1 MMKAKVLLVLPN
13 SRWYGK
19 RPWLFV
25 PFTALILTA
34 LLRDAFDFSIIDA
47 NGEDLSEDECRQRIR
62 RSQPDILLISAM
74 SFEYRKQ
81 FHAVL
86 AMAKEVCPQVITV
99 AGGVHPT
106 VLGEEMLQDSAVD
119 YIFLGHAEER
129 IEDFLIRLLDK
140 GHEQVKELPGIG
152 FRETDGQI
160 RINPVQSYIG
170 DVPQM
175 VQPDYSVLDLEPY
188 LVRETRDYQI
198 NSSVR
203 SAPLLTSYGCPYNC
217 LFCATRTISGYKVAY
232 RSIEDVLA
240 EIEFLVQE
248 YGVQELAF
256 IDDCFLADRQ
266 RVEQLLNALIEKKLG
281 LTWKAM
287 TVSAWH
293 LDDELLELM
302 AESGCRQI
310 TISVESGCERVLHK
324 IIRKPLKLEIIPPI
338 IRKCNQLE
346 IDIGANFVIGFPG
359 ETWDEIRSS
368 INFAE
373 ECNFDLVHF
382 HIATPLPETDLY
394 KIALDQGLLP
404 EDFSFSEDKYFG
416 FCRGVIETE
425 EFTPRELMILRSFE
439 WDRINF
445 KTPEKTAKVAEMY
458 NVTLEGLSE
467 HRRQTRRE
475 IGVAF

>member
-1 MMKAKVLLVLPN
+1 MKAKVLLVLPN

-34 LLRDAFDFSIIDA
+34 LLKDVFDFSVIDA
-47 NGEDLSEDECRQRIR
+47 NGGDLSEEECRQQIYRY
-62 RSQPDILLISAM
+62 QPDILLISAM

-86 AMAKEVCPQVITV
+86 GLAKEVCPQVITV

-106 VLGEEMLQDSAVD
+106 VLGKEMLQDPAVD

-129 IEDFLIRLLDK
+129 IVNFLTRLLQKDQQ
-140 GHEQVKELPGIG
+140 QVQDLPGIG
-152 FRETDGQI
+152 FRDADGQI
-160 RINPVQSYIG
+160 RINPVPSYIG
-170 DVPQM
+170 DVSQM
-175 VQPDYSVLDLEPY
+175 VQPDYSALDLEPY

-198 NSSVR
+198 NSTVR

-217 LFCATRTISGYKVAY
+217 LFCATRTISGFKVAY

-240 EIEFLVQE
+240 EIDFLIKE

-266 RVEQLLNALIEKKLG
+266 RVEQLLNALIEKYPG
-281 LTWKAM
+281 LTWKAA

-293 LDDELLELM
+293 LDDELMELM
-302 AESGCRQI
+302 ARSGCKQI
-310 TISVESGCERVLHK
+310 TISVESGCSRVLRK
-324 IIRKPLKLEIIPPI
+324 IVRKPLKLEIVPPI
-338 IRKCNQLE
+338 IKKCNELG
-346 IDIGANFVIGFPG
+346 INIAANFVLGFPG
-359 ETWDEIRSS
+359 ETWDEIRTT
-368 INFAE
+368 IRFAE
-373 ECNFDLVHF
+373 DCNFDLVHF

-425 EFTPRELMILRSFE
+425 EFTPRELMILRAFE

-445 KTPEKTAKVAEMY
+445 KTPEKAAKVAEMY
-458 NVTLEGLSE
+458 NVSPAGLRE
-467 HRRQTRRE
+467 HRTQTRRE
-475 IGVAF
+475 IGVVF